1 MSISATPV
9 DQPVD
14 RPIDPYRAY
23 AFRSPHQDWLV
34 RRRNDGATPDVIC
47 AELVAVGWDADTAGA
62 TALRSLRR
70 GDRHSLLYS
79 AVCWG
84 AGLAALG
91 AATAAHLA
99 LTDGRDPLALASFIT
114 LMLVATPIAV
124 HAGVTARRVEAAET
138 HAIWSPT
145 RRTLFGLL
153 AGCSAAVGLI
163 RMLHYTFNAVAAAVG
178 ARGYEFT
185 PSSVVQVMVTLS
197 IAIPLFWWSL
207 TEWRRSNVAL
217 RSLNRDRP
225 TTAETDTLR

>member
-1 MSISATPV
+1 M
-9 DQPVD
+9 
-14 RPIDPYRAY
+14 
-23 AFRSPHQDWLV
+23 
-34 RRRNDGATPDVIC
+34 
-47 AELVAVGWDADTAGA
+47 
-62 TALRSLRR
+62 
-70 GDRHSLLYS
+70 
-79 AVCWG
+79 
-84 AGLAALG
+84 
-91 AATAAHLA
+91 
-99 LTDGRDPLALASFIT
+99 
-114 LMLVATPIAV
+114 
-124 HAGVTARRVEAAET
+124 
-138 HAIWSPT
+138 
-145 RRTLFGLL
+145 FGLL